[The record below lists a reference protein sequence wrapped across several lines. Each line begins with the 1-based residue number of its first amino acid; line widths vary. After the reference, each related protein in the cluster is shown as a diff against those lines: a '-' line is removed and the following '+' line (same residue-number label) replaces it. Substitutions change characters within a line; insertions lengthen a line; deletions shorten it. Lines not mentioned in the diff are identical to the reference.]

1 MKRKVLGLILSVAI
15 VGVLT
20 ACGSSSGGS
29 GEKAEASSAAAEA
42 PEEEDAGEKPEEAGE
57 ESAAA
62 DAEEAIDEDAADAE
76 EAANEEAADEEAADA
91 EEAADGEAADSEGSD
106 EDAESAASDVDL
118 PVEQSKDEN
127 VFGFTDETESTDAA
141 DTLVSCKTIEV
152 AGKLAGFDMKLPE
165 NPEGYE
171 SAEIS
176 AIAGTMIEVILKD
189 AGESEVHLRKGA
201 GTEDISGD
209 DNEYESTD
217 SVEIGGA
224 EVTEKSDAAGV
235 HAAIWND
242 GTYAYSI
249 TSDAGLTAEQIEALV
264 SGMAG

>member
-62 DAEEAIDEDAADAE
+62 DAEEA
-76 EAANEEAADEEAADA
+76 ADEEAADA
-91 EEAADGEAADSEGSD
+91 EEAADEEAADSEGSD

>member
-29 GEKAEASSAAAEA
+29 GEKAEASSAAAEV

-62 DAEEAIDEDAADAE
+62 EAEEAV
-76 EAANEEAADEEAADA
+76 DEEAADA